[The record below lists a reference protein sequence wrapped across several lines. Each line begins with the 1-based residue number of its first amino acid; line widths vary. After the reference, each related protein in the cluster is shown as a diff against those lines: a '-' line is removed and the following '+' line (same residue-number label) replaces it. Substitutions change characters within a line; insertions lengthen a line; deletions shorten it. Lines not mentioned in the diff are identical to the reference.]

1 MHLSRVVGHDM
12 LATHKNLIHS
22 LSENSVEESLLTA
35 SVKMLQRELFSPSA
49 LCNVTV
55 QL

>member
-1 MHLSRVVGHDM
+1 M
-12 LATHKNLIHS
+12 LAMHRSHLHR
-22 LSENSVEESLLTA
+22 LDENSVEESLLTA
-35 SVKMLQRELFSPSA
+35 SVKMLQREHFLSA